1 MFLLSFIYD
10 VFPTFKRKK
19 GHTLTIALKM
29 NRMSKS
35 SITTELC
42 IKKKRLLPLFLSL
55 KALCNKIIPLPDNLH
70 PLNHR
75 SPRNPPDNPEQAND
89 IRRKPIRKKR

>member
-42 IKKKRLLPLFLSL
+42 IKKRGYCLFFF
-55 KALCNKIIPLPDNLH
+55 
-70 PLNHR
+70 R
-75 SPRNPPDNPEQAND
+75 SKHYA
-89 IRRKPIRKKR
+89 I